1 MTDFLD
7 DRALC
12 TIGLHAHPAHPA
24 LSDAPAGCRP
34 MRVVEVQR
42 THVLLHDGH
51 RLHRAPPQ
59 AIAQAVTQA
68 VTQAAP
74 SGQAG
79 TASTVDE
86 PDDKWLV
93 VGDWVWAQPGA
104 RSTPG
109 AIRWPRRTALVR
121 RTHDGR
127 GGILRQVLVANVDMA
142 LLVMGLD
149 HDFNPRR
156 LERYLALVHLA
167 GLQAALVLTKADLVD
182 PAQAARRE
190 ALAREVL
197 PPAMPCLAVDARA
210 PVTAQQLRPWL
221 LPGQTGVL
229 LGSSGAGKSTL
240 TSTLARPGGSADGD
254 GESDGDGLDDRQ
266 RPLAGATRAGDD
278 RGRHTT
284 TVRTLHHTASGACL
298 IDTPGL
304 RALRLDVDDADD
316 LAQAFGDVARWAA
329 QCRFRD
335 CQHQAE
341 PGCAVRAALP
351 EARLRNFHKLVREA
365 RRDQLSALERQTQ
378 LAQGKA
384 RGRAGRQR
392 LQAKREG

>member
-1 MTDFLD
+1 MTDLLD
-7 DRALC
+7 DRALRA
-12 TIGLHAHPAHPA
+12 IGLHTPATHPA
-24 LSDAPAGCRP
+24 LGNAPAGCRP

-51 RLHRAPPQ
+51 RLHRAPPE
-59 AIAQAVTQA
+59 AVA
-68 VTQAAP
+68 LAAGL
-74 SGQAG
+74 SQAG
-79 TASTVDE
+79 PAGPTGVVDE
-86 PDDKWLV
+86 PGDRLLV

-104 RSTPG
+104 ASGPG

-127 GGILRQVLVANVDMA
+127 GGILRQVLVANVDTA

-156 LERYLALVHLA
+156 LERYLVLVQLA
-167 GLQAALVLTKADLVD
+167 GLQAVLVLTKADLAD

-210 PVTAQQLRPWL
+210 PDTAQRLQPWL
-221 LPGQTGVL
+221 PPGQTAVL

-240 TSTLARPGGSADGD
+240 TCTLVRPSGPV
-254 GESDGDGLDDRQ
+254 DGLGRDDRQ
-266 RPLAGATRAGDD
+266 RPQAGATRAGDD

-284 TVRTLHHTASGACL
+284 TVRTLHHTAAGACL

-316 LAQAFGDVARWAA
+316 LAQAFGDVALWAP

-341 PGCAVRAALP
+341 PGCAVRAAVP
-351 EARLRNFHKLVREA
+351 EARLRNFHKLVRES
-365 RRDQLSALERQTQ
+365 RRDQLSVLDRQAQ
-378 LAQGKA
+378 LAQWKA
-384 RGRAGRQR
+384 RSRAGRQR
-392 LQAKREG
+392 RQAERED

>member
-1 MTDFLD
+1 MTDSLD

-12 TIGLHAHPAHPA
+12 AIGLHTSIARAAH
-24 LSDAPAGCRP
+24 SDAPAGCRP

-59 AIAQAVTQA
+59 AGALAER
-68 VTQAAP
+68 P
-74 SGQAG
+74 PQAG
-79 TASTVDE
+79 PASVVDE
-86 PDDKWLV
+86 PDDRLLV

-104 RSTPG
+104 ATVPG
-109 AIRWPRRTALVR
+109 VIRWPRRTALVR

-127 GGILRQVLVANVDMA
+127 GGILRQVLVANVDTA

-167 GLQAALVLTKADLVD
+167 GLQAVLVLTKADLVD

-197 PPAMPCLAVDARA
+197 PPAMPCLAVDARS
-210 PVTAQQLRPWL
+210 PDTAQRLQPWL
-221 LPGQTGVL
+221 PPGQTGVL

-240 TSTLARPGGSADGD
+240 TSTLVRPDGTVD
-254 GESDGDGLDDRQ
+254 GVGPDDRQ
-266 RPLAGATRAGDD
+266 RPQAGATRAGDD

-284 TVRTLHHTASGACL
+284 TVRTLHHTAGGACL

-316 LAQAFGDVARWAA
+316 LAQAFGDVALWAA

-341 PGCAVRAALP
+341 PGCAVRAAVP
-351 EARLRNFHKLVREA
+351 EARLRNFHKLVREV

-378 LAQGKA
+378 LAQWKA

-392 LQAKREG
+392 LQTKRGG